1 MTCTRYETDL
11 ALYVE
16 RDLPPAGAAAVEAHL
31 AECPSC
37 PRLLAELYA
46 SQALVK
52 DLAAE
57 EIDPEALATVRVRAI
72 VVAARSRRSRSGS
85 VPAWAMAAAIVLS
98 LGAAVW
104 GIRHLREAD
113 PARTSAVLWPPP
125 RVASATVPSVTAA
138 PSPRSTLPGSPAV
151 SRRMEA
157 AQVRRGRSERPT
169 AAVPTLSPDDA
180 DQLARAVVAIARIRR
195 VDVIGPE
202 AEPSP
207 APAPLM
213 RLATADPDVVI
224 YWQLEPNGGE

>member
-16 RDLPPAGAAAVEAHL
+16 RDLPAAAAASVEAHL

-57 EIDPEALATVRVRAI
+57 EIDPESIATVRVRAI
-72 VVAARSRRSRSGS
+72 VAAARARRSLRSFT
-85 VPAWAMAAAIVLS
+85 VPAWAAAAAVVLS

-104 GIRHLREAD
+104 GIRHRREAD
-113 PARTSAVLWPPP
+113 PARTVAVSAPP
-125 RVASATVPSVTAA
+125 RVAAATVPPVTAA

-151 SRRMEA
+151 SPRMEPSH
-157 AQVRRGRSERPT
+157 VRHGRTGRPP

-180 DQLARAVVAIARIRR
+180 DQLARAVVAIAGIRR
-195 VDVIGPE
+195 VDDVRPGV
-202 AEPSP
+202 EPSP

>member
-16 RDLPPAGAAAVEAHL
+16 RDLPPAAAAAVEAHL
-31 AECPSC
+31 GECPSC

-72 VVAARSRRSRSGS
+72 VAAARARRSRRSGT
-85 VPAWAMAAAIVLS
+85 VPAWAMAAAIVLG
-98 LGAAVW
+98 LGAAAW
-104 GIRHLREAD
+104 SIRHLREAD
-113 PARTSAVLWPPP
+113 PARTAAVSLPP
-125 RVASATVPSVTAA
+125 RVARPTVAPVTAP

-151 SRRMEA
+151 SPRMEPSH
-157 AQVRRGRSERPT
+157 VRHGRTGRRP

-180 DQLARAVVAIARIRR
+180 DQLARAVVAIAGIRR
-195 VDVIGPE
+195 VDDNRPE
-202 AEPSP
+202 LEPSP
-207 APAPLM
+207 APALM